1 MNRKIATAVFVALMS
16 VAAFAQAGGAAAPAA
31 NAPAAAGP
39 TKVGIINITEA
50 IFASNEGQ
58 RDFAALQKKF
68 EPKQSEIQKSNSE
81 IEELKKQL
89 STQGDKLNDDARA
102 SLAKN
107 IESKQKVLQ
116 RSYEDAQGDFEQE
129 RNQILQRIGTKLMNV
144 LESYAQNNGYTV
156 VLDVSQGNSPVL
168 WASAATNIT
177 RPVVEAYNAQA
188 GVPAQPRPAATQ
200 GGAAANKPAATTPA
214 KPAPAPAKK
223 P

>member
-1 MNRKIATAVFVALMS
+1 MNRKIATAVFVALMA

-31 NAPAAAGP
+31 TAPAAAGP